1 VGKGE
6 LGRGEVLGM
15 VDGGVR
21 GNRGKFVIKGSRNSR
36 RKFGWKRGRS
46 QKEEE

>member
-1 VGKGE
+1 MGKGE